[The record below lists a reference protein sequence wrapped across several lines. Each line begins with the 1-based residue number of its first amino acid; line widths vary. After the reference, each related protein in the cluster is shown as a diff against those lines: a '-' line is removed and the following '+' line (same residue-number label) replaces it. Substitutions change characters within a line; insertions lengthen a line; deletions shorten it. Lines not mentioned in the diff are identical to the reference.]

1 MSDEC
6 ETCDG
11 TVIACPECD
20 CSQIQRRT
28 DALRGRSTDG
38 EWYCEDCQIYFD
50 EPTER
55 APRGYQPVHG
65 LAAKLDAMDPA
76 NLVTAGGSDE

>member
-1 MSDEC
+1 MNDKR

-20 CSQIQRRT
+20 CSQIQRRPG
-28 DALRGRSTDG
+28 ASRGRRTDG
-38 EWYCEDCQIYFD
+38 EWYCEECRVYFD

-55 APRGYQPVHG
+55 APRAHQPVHG
-65 LAAKLDAMDPA
+65 LAAKLDAMEPT
-76 NLVTAGGSDE
+76 NLVTDGGSDE